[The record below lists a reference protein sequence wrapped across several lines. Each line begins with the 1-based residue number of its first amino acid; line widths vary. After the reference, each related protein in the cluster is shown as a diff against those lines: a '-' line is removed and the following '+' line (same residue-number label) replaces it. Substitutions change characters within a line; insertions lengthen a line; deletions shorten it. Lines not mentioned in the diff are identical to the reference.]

1 MHLRAP
7 SVDQGVHAF
16 GWSVV
21 FFLFMWLGAL
31 AVGVSGGLAFV
42 VSLVAAAAI
51 FMFVR
56 LRGGI
61 PPARRNSASGVARFV
76 AQGGDEAICEVC
88 PIACSRRS
96 SAGSFG
102 TLSEA
107 MAETSARIRI
117 EAAGATFVS
126 TAALMERA
134 SAHATGFAIPGG
146 SERP

>member
-21 FFLFMWLGAL
+21 FFLFIWLGGL

-56 LRGGI
+56 LRGG
-61 PPARRNSASGVARFV
+61 PS
-76 AQGGDEAICEVC
+76 
-88 PIACSRRS
+88 SRR
-96 SAGSFG
+96 
-102 TLSEA
+102 
-107 MAETSARIRI
+107 
-117 EAAGATFVS
+117 
-126 TAALMERA
+126 
-134 SAHATGFAIPGG
+134 
-146 SERP
+146 

>member
-56 LRGGI
+56 LRGG
-61 PPARRNSASGVARFV
+61 
-76 AQGGDEAICEVC
+76 
-88 PIACSRRS
+88 
-96 SAGSFG
+96 
-102 TLSEA
+102 
-107 MAETSARIRI
+107 
-117 EAAGATFVS
+117 
-126 TAALMERA
+126 
-134 SAHATGFAIPGG
+134 HAP
-146 SERP
+146 R